1 MCGLKGRRKLLPR
14 ENIITMDRTKF
25 YGAIT
30 ALVTPFSATNRGGSA
45 SGGASNSIDET
56 SYNKLIEW
64 QIAQGIHGL
73 VPCGT
78 TGESP
83 TLSTD
88 EHNHVI
94 ELCVQTARGRVS
106 VIAGAGS
113 NSTAEA
119 VAYTKHAAKV
129 GANAV
134 LVVTPYYNKPTAKGI
149 YLHYKAISECADIPI
164 ILYNIAGRT
173 GKNIEP
179 DLMAK
184 LAGIKNIIGVKEAS
198 GNLEQIKRIRELC
211 PKDFLLI
218 SGDDVLTLPIMSIGG
233 VGVISVASNIV
244 PRDVAQLVNA
254 FNKGDKP
261 KAEAINAKLLPLIDA
276 LFVETNPIPVKT
288 AAALMGLCSGV
299 MRLPMCEMEEA
310 NLAKLKQALVNYGLL
325 K

>member
-1 MCGLKGRRKLLPR
+1 
-14 ENIITMDRTKF
+14 MDRKKF
-25 YGAIT
+25 YGAFT
-30 ALVTPFSATNRGGSA
+30 ALITPFT
-45 SGGASNSIDET
+45 SNGIDEAA
-56 SYNKLIEW
+56 YKKFINW

-83 TLSTD
+83 TLSEK
-88 EHNHVI
+88 EHGHVI
-94 ELCVQTARGRVS
+94 DICVQTVAKRVPI
-106 VIAGAGS
+106 IAGAGS

-119 VAYTKHAAKV
+119 VYMTKHAAKV
-129 GANAV
+129 WADAV
-134 LVVTPYYNKPTAKGI
+134 LVVTPYYNKPTNKGI
-149 YLHYKAISECADIPI
+149 YLHYKAVSESADIPI

-198 GNLEQIKRIRELC
+198 GNLEQMKKIRELC

-218 SGDDVLTLPIMSIGG
+218 SGDDALTLPILNMDG
-233 VGVISVASNIV
+233 VGIISVASNIV
-244 PRDVAQLVNA
+244 PKDVAELVNT
-254 FNKGDKP
+254 FNKGDK
-261 KAEAINAKLLPLIDA
+261 AGAQDINSKLLPLVES
-276 LFVETNPIPVKT
+276 LFIETNPIPVKT
-288 AAALMGLCSGV
+288 AASLMGFCSGE

-310 NLAKLKQALVNYGLL
+310 NLIKLKQALKAYGLI